1 MGSKMKCPSCGIHA
15 KGSICDYC
23 NSIIFVEPEK
33 VKKVKVKKP
42 LKRVSEKQKAIN
54 AAKAKQMKQVKTER
68 EGWCSG
74 CGTPSLL
81 TNSHLV
87 PVGQNKNLE
96 LNKLNQVWHCV
107 DRCHPLWEHNKQG
120 RKLMIDYA
128 SNMEKIKQLDLEYYN
143 KIVGKN
149 GY

>member
-1 MGSKMKCPSCGIHA
+1 MNCPNCNYLA
-15 KGSICDYC
+15 KGSICDVC
-23 NSIIFVEPEK
+23 DSVIFAERVKEK
-33 VKKVKVKKP
+33 KAKVKKP
-42 LKRVSEKQKAIN
+42 IRKVSEKQGKIN
-54 AAKAKQMKQVKTER
+54 TAKAKQMKEHKTER

-74 CGTPSLL
+74 CGSPSLL

-107 DRCHPLWEHNKQG
+107 DRCHPLWEHDKQG

-128 SNMEKIKQLDLEYYN
+128 SNMEKIKQLDFEYYN
-143 KIVGKN
+143 KIAGKN
-149 GY
+149 GL

>member
-1 MGSKMKCPSCGIHA
+1 MICPSCSSFQSGNSC
-15 KGSICDYC
+15 KLC
-23 NSIIFVEPEK
+23 NEIFKPKKEPK
-33 VKKVKVKKP
+33 LLQRSKTPIKKVSK
-42 LKRVSEKQKAIN
+42 SQGIIN
-54 AAKAKQMKQVKTER
+54 TAKAKQMKGFKEER

-107 DRCHPLWEHNKQG
+107 DKCHYTFEHLRQE
-120 RKLMIDYA
+120 RKKMLDYA
-128 SNMEKIKQLDLEYYN
+128 SNMEKIKELDLVYYN
-143 KIVGKN
+143 LIVGKN